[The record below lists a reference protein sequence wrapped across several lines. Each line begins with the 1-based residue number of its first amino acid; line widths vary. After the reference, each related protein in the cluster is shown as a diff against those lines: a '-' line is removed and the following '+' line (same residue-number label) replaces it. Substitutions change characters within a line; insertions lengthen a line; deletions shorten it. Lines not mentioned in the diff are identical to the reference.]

1 MADVISDSSRKA
13 NKELHEKFENFGSR
27 SDAGGVLGR
36 LPIAV
41 DKLEQEY
48 NVKSVLD
55 YGTGK
60 GNVVRK
66 LRETVSKNI
75 KVDGYD
81 PAVDEWALKPSTEYD
96 IITCLD
102 VEHRLSSID
111 AVLSDINKLTEK
123 FCFLFIDLQPAVK
136 TLSDGR
142 NAHVLLAPP
151 DWWIAK
157 ITSHFQC
164 QISFLINHRN
174 GGAQKLV
181 VTACQEANYIPQ
193 MSLFISKLRLFDIKM
208 IGGRPDNQPKKLID
222 HLG

>member
-27 SDAGGVLGR
+27 PDAGGVLGR

-41 DKLEQEY
+41 DKLANDY
-48 NVKSVLD
+48 SVKSILD

-60 GNVVRK
+60 GNVVK
-66 LRETVSKNI
+66 MLRETVSNNI
-75 KVDGYD
+75 QVDGYD
-81 PAVDEWALKPSTEYD
+81 PAVDEWALKPSSKYD

-102 VEHRLSSID
+102 VLEHVELSSLD
-111 AVLSDINKLTEK
+111 AVLTDINNLTKK

-151 DWWIAK
+151 DWWISK
-157 ITSHFQC
+157 ISTHFQC
-164 QISFLINHRN
+164 QISFPINHIN
-174 GGAQKLV
+174 GGTQKLLV
-181 VTACQEANYIPQ
+181 SACQDAKYIPQ
-193 MSLFISKLRLFDIKM
+193 MSLFISKLRLYDVKM
-208 IGGRPDNQPKKLID
+208 MGGRLRAKSASN
-222 HLG
+222 